1 VCSMLAADEHETI
14 QRKIDRSAL
23 LLNFIRDCR
32 DEHSLR
38 LGIRKVVEELNEVLF
53 STLPGLR
60 NELEK

>member
-1 VCSMLAADEHETI
+1 MLAEDEQKAI
-14 QRKIDRSAL
+14 QKKIDRSAL

-38 LGIRKVVEELNEVLF
+38 LGIRKVVEGLNEVLF

>member
-1 VCSMLAADEHETI
+1 MLTADEHDTI

-32 DEHSLR
+32 DEHPLR
-38 LGIRKVVEELNEVLF
+38 LGIRKVIEGLNEVLL
-53 STLPGLR
+53 STLPGSG